1 MLSDRPRDAGHSGV
15 GQNEGMT
22 SALFSPLTLRGTT
35 FSNRAWVSPMCQYSS
50 VDGLANNWQLIHLG
64 ALATGRAGLV
74 MTEATAVTP
83 DGRIAREDLGLW
95 SQAHAEALE
104 PIVAAVES
112 QGVPFGI
119 QLAHAGRKSSTFAP
133 WKGSGSVAVE
143 DGGWETVAPSALAFG
158 SFNVPREMTSEDLA
172 RVKDGFVQSA
182 KWAAEI
188 DVDVIEIHAAHG
200 YILHEFLSPLS
211 NVRTDGYGGNLEG
224 RMAYPLEIIEA
235 VRAVWPDDRPLLLR
249 VSATDWV
256 DGGWDLPSTVEFAR
270 RAAALG
276 VDLVDVSTAG
286 LDPRQDITVAPG
298 FQVPFAETVRREAGV
313 PTAAVGLI
321 TEPAQAEEIIA
332 SGQADAVMLG
342 RAMLREPRWALRAAH
357 ELGADIEWAPQLV
370 RGRH

>member
-1 MLSDRPRDAGHSGV
+1 
-15 GQNEGMT
+15 MT

-50 VDGLANNWQLIHLG
+50 VDGLANHWQLIHLG

-83 DGRIAREDLGLW
+83 DGRIAQEDLGLW

-119 QLAHAGRKSSTFAP
+119 QLAHAGRKASTHAP

-158 SFNVPREMTSEDLA
+158 SFDVPREMSSDDLA

-182 KWAAEI
+182 KWAADI

-200 YILHEFLSPLS
+200 YLLHEFLSPLS
-211 NVRTDGYGGNLEG
+211 NVRTDQYGGNLEG

-270 RAAALG
+270 QAAALG

-286 LDPRQDITVAPG
+286 LDPRQAIAVAPG

-313 PTAAVGLI
+313 ATAAVGLI

-342 RAMLREPRWALRAAH
+342 RAMMREPRWALRAAH